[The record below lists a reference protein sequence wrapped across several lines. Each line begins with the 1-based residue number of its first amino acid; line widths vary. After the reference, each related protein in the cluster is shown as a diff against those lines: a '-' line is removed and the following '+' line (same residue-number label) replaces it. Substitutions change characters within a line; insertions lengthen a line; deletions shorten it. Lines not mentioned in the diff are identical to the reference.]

1 MVYVIYVPPSRE
13 AALNVRRRLL
23 SQCPRLIEELA
34 EVTTNLERQTQRLL
48 PGGTVALAASEFQ
61 RILKGGRRERGRE
74 ERARAAPIKLTVVG
88 RIRDT
93 VELLSKIEQ
102 TSRLLTVKDI
112 KVRVVAVGQPCELMT
127 TLVVAGY
134 LLPTAGSN

>member
-1 MVYVIYVPPSRE
+1 MVYVNYVPPSRE
-13 AALNVRRRLL
+13 ATRNALRRLL
-23 SQCPRLIEELA
+23 FQCPRLIEELA

-48 PGGTVALAASEFQ
+48 PGGTVALALFEFQ
-61 RILKGGRRERGRE
+61 RILKEVAMNVAVRSERVLPPSRF
-74 ERARAAPIKLTVVG
+74 TVAG
-88 RIRDT
+88 RIRET

-112 KVRVVAVGQPCELMT
+112 KVRVVAVGRPRELMT
-127 TLVVAGY
+127 MLVVSGY

>member
-1 MVYVIYVPPSRE
+1 
-13 AALNVRRRLL
+13 
-23 SQCPRLIEELA
+23 
-34 EVTTNLERQTQRLL
+34 
-48 PGGTVALAASEFQ
+48 VA
-61 RILKGGRRERGRE
+61 
-74 ERARAAPIKLTVVG
+74 G

-93 VELLSKIEQ
+93 VELLLKIDQ

>member
-1 MVYVIYVPPSRE
+1 
-13 AALNVRRRLL
+13 
-23 SQCPRLIEELA
+23 
-34 EVTTNLERQTQRLL
+34 
-48 PGGTVALAASEFQ
+48 VA
-61 RILKGGRRERGRE
+61 
-74 ERARAAPIKLTVVG
+74 G

-93 VELLSKIEQ
+93 MELLSKIEQ
-102 TSRLLTVKDI
+102 TIPLFTAKDI